1 MSKPYSTVINKPVYI
16 AEEGLYLGNG
26 DFSVSCYQK
35 PGKIVFQ
42 LGKNDFWDRRLD
54 LSQNPKPANIEE
66 LKSLID
72 RGVKVDGVTFEVKG
86 KNISARDLEVLQV
99 FPSSRR
105 SAPMPKMAGELYIHV
120 PGDWNDC
127 TWKQQVVLAK
137 GELIIECY
145 HYDGAKLTVKAV
157 VHPEKNLL
165 AVAWQLENCNKDNLY
180 GGSFHGLPDVPPV
193 YATCFRKTEISSQ
206 EFADSEMLEH
216 GNTYFC
222 YANPFPTLPAAK
234 VENGVLT
241 QINPDGGKLFITLAG
256 DENSS
261 DSSTDKFLRQL
272 PPFEA
277 RSGEFYVGI
286 STGSKEDALI
296 DAGKVSY
303 ADIAECAEKSAAEF
317 WSKSEVDFGEKLLN
331 DCFYSALHAKRCVLK
346 KGKLPPG
353 LFMPSTLQYYT
364 QWKGD
369 YHFNYN
375 YQSIFLGDYETNH
388 FETGD
393 AYFEGVKNVIKLG
406 EKISRDYYNID
417 GGCFIQLFGY
427 PLESE
432 DDYYG
437 YLPLGRMAY
446 MTGWLAAYFYRR
458 YRFSCDKEFLADVG
472 YPFLKKVAIFY
483 ENFFVKGE
491 DGFYHAYPSN
501 SGEKEFS
508 RSGATDQMQVLT
520 HGAFALH
527 AAAEAAEI
535 IGVDAEPAQKW
546 REISQ
551 KIPQVEFMF
560 KAGNDPEFTAFD
572 GEVPQKGERPD
583 FLTVGNRYHDFYFG
597 QMPYKFSIYLRN
609 DLWKKEE
616 WYNELLVFLKRWE
629 LPNCLLRAYSA
640 ATHYFHGGHTES
652 LGIVGA
658 LTDMLMISSKGT
670 VKLFKGIPE
679 KQRASFKNL
688 RAEGAFLIS
697 ATKECDE
704 VKAVSVFAE
713 AGGKIKIENPWFP
726 GKCQINY
733 SDGRKESFADHICV
747 LTMDK
752 NLCAELVK
760 E

>member
-1 MSKPYSTVINKPVYI
+1 MKKQHSIVINKPIYV

-42 LGKNDFWDRRLD
+42 LGKNDFWDCRLD
-54 LSQNPKPANIEE
+54 LSQNHKPANIEE

-72 RGVKVDGVTFEVKG
+72 RGVEVDGVTFEAKG
-86 KNISARDLEVLQV
+86 KNITERDKEVLQV
-99 FPSSRR
+99 APSTRR
-105 SAPMPKMAGELYIHV
+105 SAPMPKMAGELYIHI

-127 TWKQQVVLAK
+127 TWKQQVILEK
-137 GELIIECY
+137 GELIVECC
-145 HYDGAKLTVKAV
+145 HYDGAKFTLCAA
-157 VHPEKNLL
+157 VHPEKN
-165 AVAWQLENCNKDNLY
+165 QLGISWKLDNYNKDNLY
-180 GGSFHGLPDVPPV
+180 GGFFHGLPNLPPI
-193 YATCFRKTEISSQ
+193 YATCFRRTEISSR

-241 QINPDGGKLFITLAG
+241 QINPDGGKLFIALNG
-256 DENSS
+256 DA
-261 DSSTDKFLRQL
+261 DTIDASTDKFLRKL
-272 PPFEA
+272 PPFYSC
-277 RSGEFYVGI
+277 SGEFSVGI
-286 STGSKEDALI
+286 STESSEDAL
-296 DAGKVSY
+296 ANAEKVSY
-303 ADIAECAEKSAAEF
+303 AEVVRAAEKSAEDF
-317 WSKSEVDFGEKLLN
+317 WNKSEVDFGETLLN
-331 DCFYSALHAKRCVLK
+331 DCFYSAMHAKRCVLK
-346 KGKLPPG
+346 KGVVPPG
-353 LFMPSTLQYYT
+353 LFMPSTLQYYS

-369 YHFNYN
+369 FHLNYN

-388 FETGD
+388 FELGD
-393 AYFEGVKNVIKLG
+393 AYFEGLKNVIKLG

-427 PLESE
+427 PFDSE

-446 MTGWLAAYFYRR
+446 MTGWVAAYFYRR
-458 YRFSCDKEFLADVG
+458 YQLSGDREFLAETG

-483 ENFFVKGE
+483 ENFFAKGE
-491 DGFYHAYPSN
+491 DGFYHAFPSN

-508 RSGATDQMQVLT
+508 RAGATDQMQVLM
-520 HGAFALH
+520 HGAFALY
-527 AAAEAAEI
+527 AAAESAKVL
-535 IGVDAEPAQKW
+535 GVDSDEAQKW
-546 REISQ
+546 LEISQ

-560 KAGNDPEFTAFD
+560 KVGNYPEFTAFD
-572 GEVPQKGERPD
+572 GELPVEGERPD
-583 FLTVGNRYHDFYFG
+583 FLTIGNKFHDFYFG

-609 DLWKKEE
+609 DFWKREE

-629 LPNCLLRAYSA
+629 LPNCMLRAYSV

-658 LTDMLMISSKGT
+658 LTDMLMISNKGM

-679 KQRASFKNL
+679 KQSASFKNL

-697 ATKECDE
+697 AEKVADTIKN
-704 VKAVSVFAE
+704 VSVFSE
-713 AGGKIKIENPWFP
+713 IGGEIKIENPWFP
-726 GKCQINY
+726 EKCLVQY
-733 SDGRKESFADHICV
+733 SDGNQQLLNNKV
-747 LTMDK
+747 LHLTIAE
-752 NLCAELVK
+752 NLHVVLNK
-760 E
+760 G